1 MGAKGAVA
9 GVRAPPS
16 AMETKN
22 LLLEA
27 LSYIGKFKGRII
39 VIKYGGAAM
48 GHKES
53 QANFARDVVLLQ
65 SLGMYLVVVHGGGPA
80 VTLAMEAMGYR
91 PTFVD
96 GLRVTNEEGL
106 RITEMVLSGTI
117 NGEIVAH
124 INFQGGNGVGLSG
137 KDGNLIRARKRKPIK
152 GTDLG
157 FVGEITGVNGDFLR
171 LLLENGHIPV
181 ISPIGMGEDGHTY
194 NINADTVASHIAA
207 ALQAE
212 KIIFMTNVDGI
223 LADGKLVPTVTEKK
237 ARAMIANGVI
247 GGGMLPKVEA
257 GLFCLAQGVKSAHI
271 IDGKDPHAIIAELF
285 TDQGIGTV
293 ITRQA
298 GSKGA

>member
-9 GVRAPPS
+9 GSKAPP
-16 AMETKN
+16 AAIETKN

-27 LSYIGKFKGRII
+27 LSYIGKFRGRIV

-96 GLRVTNEEGL
+96 GLRVTTKEGL

-117 NGEIVAH
+117 NGEIIAH
-124 INFQGGNGVGLSG
+124 INSQGGNGVGLSG

-223 LADGKLVPTVTEKK
+223 LADGKLVPNVTEKK

>member
-1 MGAKGAVA
+1 MGAQGAVA

-48 GHKES
+48 GHEAS
-53 QANFARDVVLLQ
+53 QVDFARDVVLLQ

-96 GLRVTNEEGL
+96 GLRVTTKEGL

-117 NGEIVAH
+117 NGEIIAH
-124 INFQGGNGVGLSG
+124 INSQGGNGVGLSG

-247 GGGMLPKVEA
+247 RGGMLPKVEA